1 MSVRKISFPLF
12 GTLLPWLTNLIN
24 GNIHRTNSRVGHDKL
39 QPPASHRD
47 LLAGFPDILY
57 VFDQDGVCLDFKAGR
72 CNPLNLD
79 PAHVIGK
86 HLSELG
92 FSTQDVDQLQG
103 AIQKTLSSQAEQA
116 CELAG
121 PHGESQVYE
130 VRLSRLNGCEVL
142 AIARDITER
151 KLDQRQLEHRALHDP
166 LTNLPNRALFMDRLS
181 RALEFASCHTGAQA
195 AVLFLDLDRF
205 KEVNDG
211 LGHAAGDQLLRA
223 VARRLSAALRPIDTV
238 CRLGGDEFVILLEDV
253 HQLGDVERIAERI
266 QASLARPFYI
276 QGWRVVAS
284 SSIGIALTGP
294 GYQRADELVRDADLA
309 MYRAKSQG
317 EPRYAVFDNHLDP
330 SPFPKVGLEMGL
342 HQAVP
347 M

>member
-1 MSVRKISFPLF
+1 MSVCNIPFPLISP
-12 GTLLPWLTNLIN
+12 LLLWLTNLIKEY
-24 GNIHRTNSRVGHDKL
+24 IRRARSLVGHDEI
-39 QPPASHRD
+39 QPTGSHRD
-47 LLAGFPDILY
+47 LLGGFPDILY

-72 CNPLNLD
+72 CNSLNLD

-86 HLSELG
+86 HLGELG
-92 FSTQDVDQLQG
+92 FSTQDVDQLQQE
-103 AIQKTLSSQAEQA
+103 ISEFSPLRQR
-116 CELAG
+116 CLASW
-121 PHGESQVYE
+121 PVQSASARFTKCVWP
-130 VRLSRLNGCEVL
+130 LNGCEVL

-166 LTNLPNRALFMDRLS
+166 LTNLPNRVLFMDRLS
-181 RALEFASCHTGAQA
+181 RALEFAGCHTGAQA

-223 VARRLSAALRPIDTV
+223 VARRLSAALRPVDTV

-253 HQLGDVERIAERI
+253 HQLSDVVRIAERI

-294 GYQRADELVRDADLA
+294 GYRRADELVRDADLA

-317 EPRYAVFDNHLDP
+317 EAGYAVFDSHLDP
-330 SPFPKVGLEMGL
+330 LPFPRVGLGVDL
-342 HQAVP
+342 RQAVP